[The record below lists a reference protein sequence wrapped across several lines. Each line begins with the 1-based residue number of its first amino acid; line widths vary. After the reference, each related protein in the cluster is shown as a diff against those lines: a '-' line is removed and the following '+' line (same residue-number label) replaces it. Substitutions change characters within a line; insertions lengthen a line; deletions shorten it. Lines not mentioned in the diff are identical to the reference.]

1 MPNLLGLDCNLGKD
15 LSKREENGQLVNFK
29 NIGLYSQLYIPN
41 NHEEMER
48 SPLEDNEKSMRKF
61 KLLHETLT
69 DNT

>member
-1 MPNLLGLDCNLGKD
+1 M
-15 LSKREENGQLVNFK
+15 SKREENGQLVNFK

-41 NHEEMER
+41 DHEEMER